1 MLETKQ
7 LQYFVVSADCGSFR
21 EAAKILYT
29 TQSNVSKAIAGLES
43 QVGYPLFLRDRK
55 GIVVTSKGKI
65 FYQQA
70 RSLLEQLQNLED
82 ESEEHSLEMVR
93 ISTNPSSWFAE
104 YFSEFYEAHKEEQIR
119 YNIHTDTTLNIV
131 QRMRKMED
139 EIGFVYVM
147 PDDVLRFEYELKKY
161 QLEFEVLSET
171 FGMLYFSPENRIQKE
186 KPDLRLLSEVK
197 LIQAEKDPFRKY
209 SDWKLEEN
217 GERILPCQ
225 VAVTTNSDYIMNI
238 MMKRNHL
245 ANISSRSF
253 HVYPSGEEP
262 GYVLST
268 KEGKILYGIIRNRNV
283 PRNPLVEEMIEGI
296 REKINFDTYIVK

>member
-29 TQSNVSKAIAGLES
+29 TQSNVSKVIAGLES

-55 GIVVTSKGKI
+55 GIVVTSRGKM

-82 ESEEHSLEMVR
+82 ESEEHSLEVVR
-93 ISTNPSSWFAE
+93 ISTNPSSWFSE

-147 PDDVLRFEYELKKY
+147 PDDVLQFEYELKKY

-171 FGMLYFSPENRIQKE
+171 FGMLYFSPENWIEEE
-186 KPDLRLLSEVK
+186 KPDLHLLSEVK

-209 SDWKLEEN
+209 SAWKIEEN
-217 GERILPCQ
+217 GERIQPCQ

-238 MMKRNHL
+238 MMKKKPSCKYQL
-245 ANISSRSF
+245 EKLSR
-253 HVYPSGEEP
+253 
-262 GYVLST
+262 LSVGRRT
-268 KEGKILYGIIRNRNV
+268 GLRAVCQRGKNFIRNNKKSECL
-283 PRNPLVEEMIEGI
+283 P
-296 REKINFDTYIVK
+296 KSSH